1 MILKKYGNTFAS
13 VLNSLLTVKDQ
24 TKEGVRLRTKFVL
37 TCNPKVITKIFNDKS
52 MARSIVAQRMVSHV
66 GAEDFL
72 VTQEDDRA
80 KIKLQELK
88 EVLNNRTY
96 KKILDELL
104 VNLDLLID
112 NEVDKTNKIDLYFI
126 IRNSIQVSFLNHF
139 LGIEYNNLKDNL
151 KNKGFKEKLH
161 KLNELSLEQG
171 ESLEKL
177 FILNYFYLP
186 KWLKNIFSPYLKEK
200 NKVFEDV
207 VETIYREATV
217 KPNSW
222 LAKLKE
228 LEKNKM
234 LTHKEVTGE
243 IRGVFINANTLA
255 ISLVNCLYRLY
266 KNNPVYIDNIKKS
279 LSYARYCY
287 MESLR
292 LDPPFKIISKEK
304 RSKCPFHR
312 KEIYV
317 ISAKYAHRN
326 HLYWEKPND
335 FNPLRFKNGLSKIEK
350 GSYIPF
356 GGGERICTGVAMTM
370 YLAPKILFHLFNK
383 YVFREMEP
391 PIIGDIGQK
400 LTQKSVFYTKILR
413 I

>member
-1 MILKKYGNTFAS
+1 MILQKYGNTFFS
-13 VLNSLLTVKDQ
+13 VLNSLLTTKDQ
-24 TKEGVRLRTKFVL
+24 TKEGVRFRTKFIL
-37 TCNPKVITKIFNDKS
+37 TCNPKIITKIFNDKS
-52 MARSIVAQRMVSHV
+52 MARSKVSQRMVSHV
-66 GAEDFL
+66 GAKDFL
-72 VTQEDDRA
+72 VTQDDDRA
-80 KIKLQELK
+80 KVKLEELK
-88 EVLNNRTY
+88 DILNNRTY
-96 KKILDELL
+96 KRILDELL
-104 VNLDLLID
+104 INLDAFID
-112 NEVDKTNKIDLYFI
+112 NEVDRINKTDLYFI

-139 LGIEYNNLKDNL
+139 LGIEYNNLKDKL
-151 KNKGFKEKLH
+151 KNKGFREKLQ

-186 KWLKNIFSPYLKEK
+186 MWLKNIFSPYLKEK
-200 NKVFEDV
+200 NQIFEEV
-207 VETIYREATV
+207 VETIYQEATV
-217 KPNSW
+217 KQNSW

-234 LTHKEVTGE
+234 LSHKEVTSE

-266 KNNPVYIDNIKKS
+266 KNNSIYIENIKKS
-279 LSYARYCY
+279 LNYARFCY

-304 RSKCPFHR
+304 KSKCPFHR

-317 ISAKYAHRN
+317 ISAKYTHLN
-326 HLYWEKPND
+326 SLYWENPND
-335 FNPLRFKNGLSKIEK
+335 FNPLRFKNGMNKIEK

-383 YVFREMEP
+383 YVFKEMEP

-400 LTQKSVFYTKILR
+400 LTQKSVFYTKILK

>member
-1 MILKKYGNTFAS
+1 
-13 VLNSLLTVKDQ
+13 
-24 TKEGVRLRTKFVL
+24 
-37 TCNPKVITKIFNDKS
+37 
-52 MARSIVAQRMVSHV
+52 
-66 GAEDFL
+66 
-72 VTQEDDRA
+72 
-80 KIKLQELK
+80 
-88 EVLNNRTY
+88 
-96 KKILDELL
+96 
-104 VNLDLLID
+104 
-112 NEVDKTNKIDLYFI
+112 
-126 IRNSIQVSFLNHF
+126 
-139 LGIEYNNLKDNL
+139 
-151 KNKGFKEKLH
+151 
-161 KLNELSLEQG
+161 
-171 ESLEKL
+171 
-177 FILNYFYLP
+177 
-186 KWLKNIFSPYLKEK
+186 
-200 NKVFEDV
+200 
-207 VETIYREATV
+207 
-217 KPNSW
+217 
-222 LAKLKE
+222 
-228 LEKNKM
+228 M

-243 IRGVFINANTLA
+243 IRGIFINANTLA

-317 ISAKYAHRN
+317 ISAKYVHRN

>member
-217 KPNSW
+217 KSNSW